1 DSKEKDKEKSR
12 YRYQSEIQQMM
23 FVFGEVSDAIQ
34 ETTMLVE
41 DIVRS
46 QVIEIIC
53 LAAQQARKRSSRFM
67 SAEDLIFLIRHDRP
81 KVNRLRTY
89 LSWKEVRKN
98 VKDSSDGA
106 GGTGADD
113 VAGIEDAAVV
123 EGKGGPGD
131 GSSNGPGGKN
141 APGAQGVPTPGSKAR
156 RMRVKLSW
164 ELLNGFSDAM
174 VGNGEDEEDDDD
186 DEDAYLDSMQRLRD
200 ADRITLAM
208 TREEYEHYS
217 ECRQAS
223 FTYRK
228 AKRFREWAN
237 MSSYIDMRPND
248 DIIDILGFLT
258 FEMVTT
264 LTETALK
271 VKKEEDEKQRM
282 YKEAAVAAKNQ
293 SKTDDPSTGGVGGV
307 GGNGGGGTGTGAVA
321 GTGDN
326 SNTNGG
332 GSNGTGEDM
341 EVDEDIPGLFSP
353 PPSEQ
358 SPLQPRHIREAFRRL
373 QRAPLPIK
381 NYQGGLARTKV
392 SLI

>member
-1 DSKEKDKEKSR
+1 MQDTKEKEKDKSR

-89 LSWKEVRKN
+89 LSWKDVRKN

-113 VAGIEDAAVV
+113 VVGIEDAAGD
-123 EGKGGPGD
+123 GKGGGD
-131 GSSNGPGGKN
+131 GAAGGPGGKN
-141 APGAQGVPTPGSKAR
+141 AGAAGGAVPVSKAR

-174 VGNGEDEEDDDD
+174 VGNGDDDDDDDD

-200 ADRITLAM
+200 ADRITFAM

-271 VKKEEDEKQRM
+271 VKKEEDEKQRLHR
-282 YKEAAVAAKNQ
+282 EAVVAAK
-293 SKTDDPSTGGVGGV
+293 SKNKSEE
-307 GGNGGGGTGTGAVA
+307 
-321 GTGDN
+321 
-326 SNTNGG
+326 GG
-332 GSNGTGEDM
+332 GSAGSAENGNTSGGEDM
-341 EVDEDIPGLFSP
+341 DVDENIPGLFSL

-381 NYQGGLARTKV
+381 NFQGGLARTKV

>member
-1 DSKEKDKEKSR
+1 MADTKEKDKDKEREKSR
-12 YRYQSEIQQMM
+12 YRYQTEIQQMM

-89 LSWKEVRKN
+89 LSWKDVRKN

-113 VAGIEDAAVV
+113 VVGIEDAAAD
-123 EGKGGPGD
+123 GKGPGD
-131 GSSNGPGGKN
+131 GAVGGPGGKN
-141 APGAQGVPTPGSKAR
+141 APAAPVSKAR

-164 ELLNGFSDAM
+164 ELLNAFADAM
-174 VGNGEDEEDDDD
+174 AANAEDDEDDDD

-200 ADRITLAM
+200 ADRITYAM

-271 VKKEEDEKQRM
+271 VKKEEDEKQRLHR
-282 YKEAAVAAKNQ
+282 EAVVAAKSKNQ
-293 SKTDDPSTGGVGGV
+293 GKSEDGSTGNGSGEGNA
-307 GGNGGGGTGTGAVA
+307 NGGAA
-321 GTGDN
+321 A
-326 SNTNGG
+326 
-332 GSNGTGEDM
+332 GEDM
-341 EVDEDIPGLFSP
+341 DLDEDVQGLFSL

-381 NYQGGLARTKV
+381 NYHGGLARTKV

>member
-1 DSKEKDKEKSR
+1 MADKDKEKSR
-12 YRYQSEIQQMM
+12 YRYQTEIQQMM
-23 FVFGEVSDAIQ
+23 FVFGEVSDAIP

-46 QVIEIIC
+46 QVIEIVC

-67 SAEDLIFLIRHDRP
+67 SAEDLIFLIRHDRS

-98 VKDSSDGA
+98 VKDSSDGT
-106 GGTGADD
+106 GGAGADD
-113 VAGIEDAAVV
+113 VVGIEETAVADSKGV
-123 EGKGGPGD
+123 GGPGAD
-131 GSSNGPGGKN
+131 GSGPGGQGGKN
-141 APGAQGVPTPGSKAR
+141 ATGVLPGSKAR

-164 ELLNGFSDAM
+164 ELLNAFADAM
-174 VGNGEDEEDDDD
+174 VANDDDEDGDD
-186 DEDAYLDSMQRLRD
+186 DEDAYLDSMQRLKD

-217 ECRQAS
+217 ECRAAS

-237 MSSYIDMRPND
+237 MSSYIDMKPND

-271 VKKEEDEKQRM
+271 VKAEEDEKHRLF
-282 YKEAAVAAKNQ
+282 KEASKNNRLG
-293 SKTDDPSTGGVGGV
+293 KGDTGATDSNDPI
-307 GGNGGGGTGTGAVA
+307 NGGAA
-321 GTGDN
+321 SD
-326 SNTNGG
+326 
-332 GSNGTGEDM
+332 DM
-341 EVDEDIPGLFSP
+341 ELDDELPGLFSP

-358 SPLQPRHIREAFRRL
+358 TPLQPRHIREAFRRL

-381 NYQGGLARTKV
+381 NYNGGLARTKV

>member
-1 DSKEKDKEKSR
+1 MADTKDIKDKDKDKEREKSR
-12 YRYQSEIQQMM
+12 YRYQTEIQQMM

-89 LSWKEVRKN
+89 LSWKDVRKN

-113 VAGIEDAAVV
+113 VVGIEDAAAD
-123 EGKGGPGD
+123 GKGPGD
-131 GSSNGPGGKN
+131 GAVGGPGGKN
-141 APGAQGVPTPGSKAR
+141 APAAPVSKAR

-164 ELLNGFSDAM
+164 ELLNAFADAM
-174 VGNGEDEEDDDD
+174 AGNAEDDEDDDD

-200 ADRITLAM
+200 ADRITYAM

-271 VKKEEDEKQRM
+271 VKKEEDEKQRLHR
-282 YKEAAVAAKNQ
+282 EAVVAAKSKNQ
-293 SKTDDPSTGGVGGV
+293 GKSEDGSTGNGSGDGNA
-307 GGNGGGGTGTGAVA
+307 NGGAA
-321 GTGDN
+321 A
-326 SNTNGG
+326 
-332 GSNGTGEDM
+332 GEDM
-341 EVDEDIPGLFSP
+341 DLDEDVQGLFSL

-381 NYQGGLARTKV
+381 NYHGGLARTKV

>member
-1 DSKEKDKEKSR
+1 MADKEKDKDKSR

-23 FVFGEVSDAIQ
+23 FVFGEVSDAIP

-89 LSWKEVRKN
+89 LSWKDVRKN

-113 VAGIEDAAVV
+113 VVGIEDAAAAHD
-123 EGKGGPGD
+123 GKGGPGD
-131 GSSNGPGGKN
+131 GTGGGPGGKN
-141 APGAQGVPTPGSKAR
+141 AGAAGPVPVSKAR

-174 VGNGEDEEDDDD
+174 VGNGEDDEDDDD

-200 ADRITLAM
+200 ADRITYAM

-271 VKKEEDEKQRM
+271 VKKEEDEKQRL
-282 YKEAAVAAKNQ
+282 YREAAVAAKN
-293 SKTDDPSTGGVGGV
+293 KTLQGKAEDGSSTDQHNA
-307 GGNGGGGTGTGAVA
+307 NGGTS
-321 GTGDN
+321 GD
-326 SNTNGG
+326 
-332 GSNGTGEDM
+332 DM
-341 EVDEDIPGLFSP
+341 DLDEDIPGLFSL

-358 SPLQPRHIREAFRRL
+358 SPLQQRHIREAFRRL

-381 NYQGGLARTKV
+381 NYNGGLARTKV

>member
-1 DSKEKDKEKSR
+1 
-12 YRYQSEIQQMM
+12 MM

-53 LAAQQARKRSSRFM
+53 LAAQQARKRCSRFM

-89 LSWKEVRKN
+89 LSWKDVRKN

-106 GGTGADD
+106 GGPGADD
-113 VAGIEDAAVV
+113 VVGIEDAAAD
-123 EGKGGPGD
+123 GK
-131 GSSNGPGGKN
+131 
-141 APGAQGVPTPGSKAR
+141 APGSKAR

-164 ELLNGFSDAM
+164 ELLNGFSEAM
-174 VGNGEDEEDDDD
+174 VGIGEDDDDDDD

-200 ADRITLAM
+200 ADRITFAM

-271 VKKEEDEKQRM
+271 VKKEEDEKQRLHR
-282 YKEAAVAAKNQ
+282 EAVARSKNQ
-293 SKTDDPSTGGVGGV
+293 GKGDDG
-307 GGNGGGGTGTGAVA
+307 
-321 GTGDN
+321 
-326 SNTNGG
+326 
-332 GSNGTGEDM
+332 
-341 EVDEDIPGLFSP
+341 GLFSL

>member
-1 DSKEKDKEKSR
+1 MADKDIKEKDKSR

-34 ETTMLVE
+34 DTTMLVE

-53 LAAQQARKRSSRFM
+53 QAAQQARKRGSRFM

-89 LSWKEVRKN
+89 LSWKDVRKN
-98 VKDSSDGA
+98 VKDSSEGP
-106 GGTGADD
+106 GGPGGDD
-113 VAGIEDAAVV
+113 VGIDVTTHD
-123 EGKGGPGD
+123 GKGGPGD
-131 GSSNGPGGKN
+131 GPGGKN
-141 APGAQGVPTPGSKAR
+141 ASSGPAPITKAR

-164 ELLNGFSDAM
+164 ELLNAFADAM
-174 VGNGEDEEDDDD
+174 GTTGEDDEDDDD

-200 ADRITLAM
+200 ADRVTAAM

-223 FTYRK
+223 FTYKK

-237 MSSYIDMRPND
+237 MSAYIDMRPND

-258 FEMVTT
+258 FEMVST
-264 LTETALK
+264 LTRAALN
-271 VKKEEDEKQRM
+271 VKQEEDEKQRL
-282 YKEAAVAAKNQ
+282 YREAVVAAKNKRMGTENDA
-293 SKTDDPSTGGVGGV
+293 SSGASSGKDGK
-307 GGNGGGGTGTGAVA
+307 NGKGE
-321 GTGDN
+321 N
-326 SNTNGG
+326 
-332 GSNGTGEDM
+332 GEDGSDAM
-341 EVDEDIPGLFSP
+341 DVDEDIPGLFSL

-373 QRAPLPIK
+373 QQAPLPIK
-381 NYQGGLARTKV
+381 NYHGGLARTKV

>member
-1 DSKEKDKEKSR
+1 MADKDTKEKDKEKDKEKSR

-53 LAAQQARKRSSRFM
+53 LAAQQARKRSSRYM

-89 LSWKEVRKN
+89 LSWKDVRKN

-113 VAGIEDAAVV
+113 VVGMEDAGDVK
-123 EGKGGPGD
+123 GGGGDGGPG
-131 GSSNGPGGKN
+131 GANGPNGKKDGAGG
-141 APGAQGVPTPGSKAR
+141 AVPVNKAR

-164 ELLNGFSDAM
+164 ELLNAFADAM
-174 VGNGEDEEDDDD
+174 VGNGEDDEEDDD

-200 ADRITLAM
+200 ADRITYAM

-237 MSSYIDMRPND
+237 MSAYIDMRPND

-271 VKKEEDEKQRM
+271 AKKEEDEKQRL
-282 YKEAAVAAKNQ
+282 YREAVVAAK
-293 SKTDDPSTGGVGGV
+293 SKHKQQEASVGNENGSNGATGS
-307 GGNGGGGTGTGAVA
+307 GGGG
-321 GTGDN
+321 
-326 SNTNGG
+326 NTSG
-332 GSNGTGEDM
+332 GEDM
-341 EVDEDIPGLFSP
+341 DVDEDIPGLFSL

-373 QRAPLPIK
+373 QRAPMPIK
-381 NYQGGLARTKV
+381 NYHGGLARTKV

>member
-1 DSKEKDKEKSR
+1 
-12 YRYQSEIQQMM
+12 MM

-106 GGTGADD
+106 GGPGADD
-113 VAGIEDAAVV
+113 VVGIEDAA
-123 EGKGGPGD
+123 EGGGKGGVGD
-131 GSSNGPGGKN
+131 GSGPNGPGGKN
-141 APGAQGVPTPGSKAR
+141 AGNAPVAPGSKAR

-174 VGNGEDEEDDDD
+174 VGNGEDDDDDDD

-282 YKEAAVAAKNQ
+282 YREAAVAAKNQ
-293 SKTDDPSTGGVGGV
+293 NKADEGGAGSSTAAAG
-307 GGNGGGGTGTGAVA
+307 GGNGESGSSGGAGGA
-321 GTGDN
+321 GGSGDGA
-326 SNTNGG
+326 NGG
-332 GSNGTGEDM
+332 NSGSGDDM
-341 EVDEDIPGLFSP
+341 DVDEDIPGLFSP

-358 SPLQPRHIREAFRRL
+358 SPLQPQHIREAFRRL

-381 NYQGGLARTKV
+381 NYHGGLARTKV

>member
-1 DSKEKDKEKSR
+1 
-12 YRYQSEIQQMM
+12 
-23 FVFGEVSDAIQ
+23 
-34 ETTMLVE
+34 
-41 DIVRS
+41 
-46 QVIEIIC
+46 
-53 LAAQQARKRSSRFM
+53 M

-89 LSWKEVRKN
+89 LSWKDVRKN
-98 VKDSSDGA
+98 VKDSSDGT
-106 GGTGADD
+106 GGAGADD
-113 VAGIEDAAVV
+113 VVGIEDA
-123 EGKGGPGD
+123 GDTKGGGD
-131 GSSNGPGGKN
+131 GAAGGPGGKN
-141 APGAQGVPTPGSKAR
+141 AGAAGGAVPVSKAR

-164 ELLNGFSDAM
+164 ELLNGFADAM
-174 VGNGEDEEDDDD
+174 VGNGEEDEDDDD

-200 ADRITLAM
+200 ADRITFAM

-271 VKKEEDEKQRM
+271 VKREEDEKQRL
-282 YKEAAVAAKNQ
+282 YREAVVAAK
-293 SKTDDPSTGGVGGV
+293 SKNKSKEGGD
-307 GGNGGGGTGTGAVA
+307 NGGDGNASG
-321 GTGDN
+321 
-326 SNTNGG
+326 
-332 GSNGTGEDM
+332 GEDM
-341 EVDEDIPGLFSP
+341 DLDENIPGLFSL

>member
-1 DSKEKDKEKSR
+1 
-12 YRYQSEIQQMM
+12 M
-23 FVFGEVSDAIQ
+23 
-34 ETTMLVE
+34 
-41 DIVRS
+41 
-46 QVIEIIC
+46 
-53 LAAQQARKRSSRFM
+53 SS
-67 SAEDLIFLIRHDRP
+67 EDLIFLIRHDRP

-89 LSWKEVRKN
+89 LSWKDVRKN
-98 VKDSSDGA
+98 VKDSSEGA

-113 VAGIEDAAVV
+113 VVGIEDAAVAGD
-123 EGKGGPGD
+123 GKGPGD
-131 GSSNGPGGKN
+131 GPGGGPGGKN
-141 APGAQGVPTPGSKAR
+141 AAAGGPTVPGSKAR

-164 ELLNGFSDAM
+164 ELLNAFSDAM
-174 VGNGEDEEDDDD
+174 VGNEEDDDDDD

-200 ADRITLAM
+200 ADRVTFAM

-271 VKKEEDEKQRM
+271 VKREEDEKQRM
-282 YKEAAVAAKNQ
+282 NREAAVAAKKQGGANNNNNG
-293 SKTDDPSTGGVGGV
+293 TDDTVIKTGDDGSGVN
-307 GGNGGGGTGTGAVA
+307 GNSGAGGTGE
-321 GTGDN
+321 
-326 SNTNGG
+326 
-332 GSNGTGEDM
+332 EDM
-341 EVDEDIPGLFSP
+341 ELDEDPPGLFSP

-381 NYQGGLARTKV
+381 NYNGGLARTNV

>member
-1 DSKEKDKEKSR
+1 
-12 YRYQSEIQQMM
+12 MM

-53 LAAQQARKRSSRFM
+53 QAAQQARKRSSRFM

-89 LSWKEVRKN
+89 LSWKDVRKN
-98 VKDSSDGA
+98 VKDSSDGS
-106 GGTGADD
+106 GGAGADD
-113 VAGIEDAAVV
+113 VVGIDDAGDT
-123 EGKGGPGD
+123 KGGGVDGPG
-131 GSSNGPGGKN
+131 GPGGKN
-141 APGAQGVPTPGSKAR
+141 AAAGGQVPVSKAR

-164 ELLNGFSDAM
+164 ELLNGFADAM
-174 VGNGEDEEDDDD
+174 VGNGEDDDDDDD

-200 ADRITLAM
+200 ADRVTFAM

-264 LTETALK
+264 MTETALK

-282 YKEAAVAAKNQ
+282 YREAAAAK
-293 SKTDDPSTGGVGGV
+293 SKSKSEE
-307 GGNGGGGTGTGAVA
+307 GGGGDG
-321 GTGDN
+321 
-326 SNTNGG
+326 NGSG
-332 GSNGTGEDM
+332 GEDM
-341 EVDEDIPGLFSP
+341 DVDEHIPGLFSL

>member
-1 DSKEKDKEKSR
+1 MADKEKDKEKSR

-23 FVFGEVSDAIQ
+23 FVFGEVSDAIL

-89 LSWKEVRKN
+89 LSWKDVRKN

-106 GGTGADD
+106 GGTGAED
-113 VAGIEDAAVV
+113 VVGIEDAAAD
-123 EGKGGPGD
+123 GKGGPGD
-131 GSSNGPGGKN
+131 GVPGGPGGKN
-141 APGAQGVPTPGSKAR
+141 AGAAPPVSKAR

-164 ELLNGFSDAM
+164 ELLNCFADAM
-174 VGNGEDEEDDDD
+174 VGNGEDDDDDDD

-200 ADRITLAM
+200 ADRITFAM

-271 VKKEEDEKQRM
+271 VKKEEDEKQRLHH
-282 YKEAAVAAKNQ
+282 EAVVAAK
-293 SKTDDPSTGGVGGV
+293 SKSQGKTEDGGAGG
-307 GGNGGGGTGTGAVA
+307 A
-321 GTGDN
+321 GDN
-326 SNTNGG
+326 NASGG
-332 GSNGTGEDM
+332 ASAGEDM
-341 EVDEDIPGLFSP
+341 DLDEDIPGLFSL

>member
-1 DSKEKDKEKSR
+1 MADKDKDRDKDKSR

-53 LAAQQARKRSSRFM
+53 LAAQQARKRASRFM
-67 SAEDLIFLIRHDRP
+67 TAEDLIFLIRHDRP

-89 LSWKEVRKN
+89 LSWKDVRKN

-113 VAGIEDAAVV
+113 VAGLDDAAAAH
-123 EGKGGPGD
+123 EKGGGVD
-131 GSSNGPGGKN
+131 GPGGGPNGKN
-141 APGAQGVPTPGSKAR
+141 SAAGPVPVSKAR

-164 ELLNGFSDAM
+164 ELLNGFADAM
-174 VGNGEDEEDDDD
+174 LGNGEDDEEDDD

-237 MSSYIDMRPND
+237 MASYIDMRPND

-264 LTETALK
+264 LTEAALK
-271 VKKEEDEKQRM
+271 VKKEEDEKQRL
-282 YKEAAVAAKNQ
+282 YREAVVAAKNK
-293 SKTDDPSTGGVGGV
+293 SMGKAED
-307 GGNGGGGTGTGAVA
+307 GTGSGA
-321 GTGDN
+321 GGD
-326 SNTNGG
+326 
-332 GSNGTGEDM
+332 GSNGANNGAGEDM
-341 EVDEDIPGLFSP
+341 DLDEDVPGLFSL
-353 PPSEQ
+353 PPSEKG
-358 SPLQPRHIREAFRRL
+358 PLQSRHIREAFRRL

-381 NYQGGLARTKV
+381 NYNGGLARTKV